1 MTQQTLLHFVFYFAA
16 PPEKIWEAFV
26 SPESN
31 RIIFAGADL
40 EVDLKPGGPMNWV
53 GTGPDGKRMTY
64 VRGEVLRSE
73 PPKLLQYT
81 FALGGSPK
89 LSRVTIE
96 LVPETEATRVSVT
109 HDQWAEDDPGYASC
123 ADGWPRILSRL
134 KTLIETGKTFK
145 PH

>member
-1 MTQQTLLHFVFYFAA
+1 MTQQTPLHFVFYFAA
-16 PPEKIWEAFV
+16 PPEKVWEGFV

-109 HDQWAEDDPGYASC
+109 HDQWPKTTHPTPPAPMVGHASF
-123 ADGWPRILSRL
+123 PVSR
-134 KTLIETGKTFK
+134 
-145 PH
+145 H